1 MRLWRRLLLRLRR
14 GGEAVSEVG
23 WMDGGWCGAG
33 LTSEVGV
40 VDGWWTVDGWWKVW
54 LVIS

>member
-23 WMDGGWCGAG
+23 WMVGGVG
-33 LTSEVGV
+33 LTSGSGVG
-40 VDGWWTVDGWWKVW
+40 G
-54 LVIS
+54 